1 MKAEDPT
8 GLSRTIVAPS
18 TSATRRRSAL
28 GETGTSTVVTAEIP
42 AVPAG
47 PQYGVLLPDGSIWYP
62 GSRRRLPAPLVLRVV
77 VWALAFLVLIAAA
90 GDFIIRSHPGWVD
103 PLRRIVSPAAASSP
117 PVHHTTGGTTAG
129 TTGAASAVALKETTP
144 APAGLPPK
152 TTSYTVTGVSS
163 FQVVVKTT
171 QVTYVQAYQ
180 LVNGRDSGSPVFLGD
195 IQPGSTQAISASGPL
210 DVQVAAGGATVSVQS
225 GGRQI
230 GTVATPPIVPWDF
243 WFQPAS

>member
-8 GLSRTIVAPS
+8 GLSRTIVAPG
-18 TSATRRRSAL
+18 TSATRRRSAV

-42 AVPAG
+42 AVPSG

-90 GDFIIRSHPGWVD
+90 GDFVIHSHPAWVD
-103 PLRRIVSPAAASSP
+103 PLRRIVSPAAATRPGS
-117 PVHHTTGGTTAG
+117 HRATGGTTAG
-129 TTGAASAVALKETTP
+129 TTATSAVGLKETTP
-144 APAGLPPK
+144 APAGMPPK
-152 TTSYTVTGVSS
+152 TTSYTVAGVSS

-180 LVNGRDSGSPVFLGD
+180 LVNGRDSGSPIFLGD
-195 IQPGSTQAISASGPL
+195 LQPGVTQAISASGPV
-210 DVQVAAGGATVSVQS
+210 DVQVAAGGATVSVRS
-225 GGRQI
+225 GGRQV
-230 GTVATPPIVPWDF
+230 GTVPTPPIVPWDF
-243 WFQPAS
+243 WFQPAG